1 MASLT
6 GQTIASTYDSL
17 LKVSDNGPLTST
29 YKEIQDGFGN
39 GSGLYLGTGG
49 NVGIGTASPGSKLD
63 LVVSGS
69 GTTLDGYNVANG
81 AVGGIFKLTGASY
94 SYRALGAN
102 MLWAGGDGANT
113 YIGTSTNHYLA
124 LGTNAFEYMRIA
136 TNGNLGIGTTSPA
149 AKLHLTGGNELLRL
163 QSDNGYIQWF
173 DNANLSALGYI
184 GANSSAYNI
193 IAQSGSAPLILGT
206 NSTERMRI
214 TSGGNVGI
222 GTTSPSYTLHVNGSV
237 AGTSA
242 YVNLSD
248 ERYKKDIK
256 PIENALD
263 KILSLKGI
271 TFNWDK
277 SNTDM
282 NLDDANHIGL
292 IAQEVE
298 KVLPQA
304 VTTGTDENMIKS
316 VAYTDIVPVLIE
328 AIKELTEKV
337 NQLENK

>member
-39 GSGLYLGTGG
+39 GSGLYIATGGRLGIGTASPTALLSVSGAASSGGATNIQLFNTQVGSNNFSLNYTSTGFSANGVGASESLLLAADSGALSLATWANNPIKFIANSSERMRITSAG
-49 NVGIGTASPGSKLD
+49 NVGIGTSSPQVTFHSYG
-63 LVVSGS
+63 
-69 GTTLDGYNVANG
+69 G
-81 AVGGIFKLTGASY
+81 ALTV
-94 SYRALGAN
+94 
-102 MLWAGGDGANT
+102 
-113 YIGTSTNHYLA
+113 
-124 LGTNAFEYMRIA
+124 
-136 TNGNLGIGTTSPA
+136 
-149 AKLHLTGGNELLRL
+149 GNEATYSARF
-163 QSDNGYIQWF
+163 SNNSNKGVVIGYDTTNNKGHIGSINPAVAWT
-173 DNANLSALGYI
+173 DLILNAN
-184 GANSSAYNI
+184 
-193 IAQSGSAPLILGT
+193 
-206 NSTERMRI
+206 
-214 TSGGNVGI
+214 GGNVGI
-222 GTTSPSYTLHVNGSV
+222 GTTSPGYTLHVNGSV

-248 ERYKKDIK
+248 ERYKKDIQ
-256 PIENALD
+256 PIENALA
-263 KILSLKGI
+263 KILSLNGV

-304 VTTGTDENMIKS
+304 VTTGNDDNEIKS

-328 AIKELTEKV
+328 AIKEQQAQIEELKAKL
-337 NQLENK
+337 N